1 MGLAHRMGLS
11 PLANP
16 DGVGLALRAGLGPL
30 LNPPPAPG
38 LEPLTKPW
46 EWAVEAGAAADI
58 LLGDMGCCWAV
69 VGVGVGEGAM
79 REAMR
84 LEVEARRRI

>member
-1 MGLAHRMGLS
+1 MGLGE

-16 DGVGLALRAGLGPL
+16 AGVGLALRAGLGPL

-69 VGVGVGEGAM
+69 VWVGVGVGVGEGAM
-79 REAMR
+79 RDAMR